1 MIAAF
6 EQQSCKHALKQG
18 VLIVFGGV
26 TEEEEGEGQGGEGQA
41 RRQGSICEG
50 IADGGPDAASEG
62 PQAGSGASSPSRLFL
77 HVLRDQH
84 FRPWGRSGAAATG
97 VNGEGN
103 PGHPITGPLVG
114 DCGHLDT
121 AEGEWASVEMM
132 RGKGVRRWLHA
143 MWADQGVNGHRLMLH
158 GGACCDARERV
169 RMPLDNGDGIEGIK
183 LLGDL
188 VAIDLSIIGASMIYD
203 M

>member
-62 PQAGSGASSPSRLFL
+62 PQAGSGASSF
-77 HVLRDQH
+77 
-84 FRPWGRSGAAATG
+84 AATAAG
-97 VNGEGN
+97 WWALPSVANG
-103 PGHPITGPLVG
+103 
-114 DCGHLDT
+114 
-121 AEGEWASVEMM
+121 GESSLRISPAN
-132 RGKGVRRWLHA
+132 R
-143 MWADQGVNGHRLMLH
+143 
-158 GGACCDARERV
+158 
-169 RMPLDNGDGIEGIK
+169 PTT
-183 LLGDL
+183 
-188 VAIDLSIIGASMIYD
+188 
-203 M
+203 